1 MKTVGV
7 REFRDHATKYLAGE
21 ESLEIERHGQ
31 TIGYFI
37 PAKRKRREAVQKAL
51 DELNETIGQILEQTG
66 MTREEFDDLMDPS
79 KPLPALDDDEVQET
93 GADGHRAAS
102 D

>member
-66 MTREEFDDLMDPS
+66 MTREEFEELMATPVSDSEDDHMPHDS
-79 KPLPALDDDEVQET
+79 ATET
-93 GADGHRAAS
+93 RRAAG